1 MFIIMCLA
9 IIFLVA
15 IVISALSGNWI
26 YDSANK
32 LLDIFREEENV
43 EDEEQKEKTNDDIKE
58 D

>member
-1 MFIIMCLA
+1 MCLA